1 MKWFFYSKMVEAIN
15 NKLPAWNMFKTIDKI
30 FQVMDADIEGQYSL
44 REAMK
49 VAHIAVQCLSDDPR
63 KRPNMDEVVRLLE
76 QLYDSNDTMSV
87 NV

>member
-1 MKWFFYSKMVEAIN
+1 
-15 NKLPAWNMFKTIDKI
+15 MFKTIDKI